1 MMKMN
6 KSIFV
11 MQCRLSS
18 VDDDDAGLKLWFS
31 SISVYSLWF
40 WTFIYR
46 LIRRHLNVELK
57 TKTSPMCAGGSHLV
71 DEHIKKNMQIRL
83 NRLLNWMIE
92 LQCGWSHSIAASFSL
107 FASSSVGYATSNNFS
122 FSTSSSF
129 FTCAW
134 LFVAYVYVSLRLPFI
149 CMMAHFVVIANNS
162 FNIQQW
168 KTQCQ
173 QLYRA
178 LHVCRQWNK
187 TANGCFILC

>member
-122 FSTSSSF
+122 FSTFVFHMCLTLRRICVRFSSL
-129 FTCAW
+129 T
-134 LFVAYVYVSLRLPFI
+134 V
-149 CMMAHFVVIANNS
+149 H
-162 FNIQQW
+162 
-168 KTQCQ
+168 
-173 QLYRA
+173 LYDGTFR
-178 LHVCRQWNK
+178 CYR
-187 TANGCFILC
+187 